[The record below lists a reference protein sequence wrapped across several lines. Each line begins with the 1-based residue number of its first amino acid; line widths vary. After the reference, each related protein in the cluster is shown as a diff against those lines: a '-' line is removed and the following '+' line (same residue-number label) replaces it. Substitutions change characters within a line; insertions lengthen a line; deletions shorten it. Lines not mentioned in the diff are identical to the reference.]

1 MTVSGRG
8 GSEKSQRH
16 QPLMPGPWKGA
27 ARKPSVMLGE
37 YRTEQEGPPSRK
49 RRLGGPAR
57 KDGPGVFS
65 DPRDGKGRGREDWMR
80 AAWQRVEGGSEIV
93 AKARLSGFDLMIEL
107 AAGGRGVEARKGI
120 APDPGD
126 QNAKPD
132 AVRGIGGASRRNQK
146 ARVFLRRCQADRSP
160 ATGGRQRCRPPFCV
174 RALPGSA
181 DARALRGPN
190 LLLPETATPAQ
201 AR

>member
-1 MTVSGRG
+1 MSKREIAETSVTCTSIVEGCRKEAAHDVG
-8 GSEKSQRH
+8 GVLDRAG
-16 QPLMPGPWKGA
+16 MPAVAQAKAW
-27 ARKPSVMLGE
+27 
-37 YRTEQEGPPSRK
+37 RTGTERWSK
-49 RRLGGPAR
+49 RP
-57 KDGPGVFS
+57 S
-65 DPRDGKGRGREDWMR
+65 DPRDGEGRGREDWMR

-132 AVRGIGGASRRNQK
+132 VVRGMGGACRRNQK

-181 DARALRGPN
+181 DARALRGRN
-190 LLLPETATPAQ
+190 VLLPETTSPAR